1 MKDIKEIQALPP
13 KVDTLK
19 QMATAALPL
28 LPLRQLKV
36 ALNPDKL
43 PSYAAGQK
51 KGKRIQNEEDAQRLA
66 DNPHTTIAPPKG
78 RVTFFDPIPFF
89 SALLSTP

>member
-1 MKDIKEIQALPP
+1 MCQSETITRRQYEAFLEVLKLMKDIKEIQVLPP

-36 ALNPDKL
+36 VLNPDKL

-51 KGKRIQNEEDAQRLA
+51 KGKRIE
-66 DNPHTTIAPPKG
+66 
-78 RVTFFDPIPFF
+78 
-89 SALLSTP
+89 